1 MRIFLEYLKVSLWML
16 PIILPAVWLLPRLS
30 KRYTAKV
37 SYVIWLVLAV
47 RLLIPWNL
55 TLPQETAP
63 IHVAISEEQASE
75 WVQAKF
81 NPVQTQPKEYT
92 TPVPA
97 EQNAAKP
104 QAEPLQ
110 PLQIGFALWL
120 AGVLFFALRTAV
132 SVFRMK
138 ALLRR
143 WETSP
148 SAETKACFAEAA
160 GETQPRLMVCPVLES
175 PMAVGLLRT
184 TIYLPHENYT
194 AQEMEM
200 IFRHELIH
208 WRRKD
213 LWYKLLLLA
222 ARSIHWCNPLVWLMA
237 KRAERDLEISCD
249 SAAVQGRD
257 AAYRK
262 AYGLMILHE
271 AERSIERQAAL
282 TTCFTDGKQA
292 LQERLVE
299 IMNQSKRKKGM
310 VLVAV
315 MLVLTLTCGCF
326 ISYGKSDNTE
336 PAQDTAA
343 SQGILT
349 AEQRRIAEQWAEAL
363 SLRDGKIRYAEMGKD
378 AKAQFIAEQKALD
391 GEDWNYVIG
400 GSSPWVDSYTIEERE
415 NAAMITYTMQ
425 DSEPAYYTMKELLKF
440 GQENGKTVVAGY
452 LTSNLYWEDG
462 KVHPTVSRTESD
474 LDEGIWDFLS
484 QSVVGFIS
492 QSGWDVYELEAFNFN
507 RISVTRT
514 PLANGRE
521 QVTVDFGLNIQHR
534 NPFRDPDEAGY
545 IRRAKEEGQ
554 PIYQTYYKE
563 YYEEKDANTYFR
575 FTCEVQPDAQKI
587 YEDTCYPETF
597 HLYNDDFDPKKITFE
612 KKNPAWDGWYDEAP
626 ADGWFCT
633 VTPAKEANTV
643 TVARKI
649 RIEDT
654 TGRTN
659 NGYFDLNLDYT
670 TTFPVAADATFTMGE
685 AGETPTT
692 LTAQE
697 WLQWLKK
704 QHGDFTLSFGKDA
717 NGNTVI
723 TEGRQGLW
731 TKEKL
736 PSVNI
741 PSGYPTDA
749 TRISAAF
756 SAQNPEK
763 QHMGV
768 DFATGGKISVRATA
782 DGIVTEAQYDKTLG
796 YYVKL
801 NHLNGFTTLYGHLS
815 KIDVAVG
822 DSVQKGDTLGKTG
835 QTGTAT
841 GIICHYEVQ
850 LHENYQNPENYL
862 K

>member
-30 KRYTAKV
+30 KRYAARV

-81 NPVQTQPKEYT
+81 NPVQTQPADDT
-92 TPVPA
+92 TPIPA
-97 EQNAAKP
+97 TQTQIQS
-104 QAEPLQ
+104 QAEPLH

-120 AGVLFFALRTAV
+120 AGVLFFSLRTVV

-138 ALLRR
+138 KLLCR
-143 WETSP
+143 WETNP
-148 SAETKACFAEAA
+148 SAETKAFFAETA
-160 GETQPRLMVCPVLES
+160 GETHPRLMVCPVLES

-194 AQEMEM
+194 EQEMEM

-249 SAAVQGRD
+249 SMAVQGRD

-262 AYGLMILHE
+262 AYGLMILQE

-326 ISYGKSDNTE
+326 ISYGKSDKAAE
-336 PAQDTAA
+336 PTQDAA
-343 SQGILT
+343 TSQGILT
-349 AEQRRIAEQWAEAL
+349 AEQRKIAEQWAEAL
-363 SLRDGKIRYAEMGKD
+363 SLRDGKIRYAEMGKG

-507 RISVTRT
+507 NINVTRT

-545 IRRAKEEGQ
+545 IRRAKEAGQ
-554 PIYQTYYKE
+554 SVYDVYYKE
-563 YYEEKDANTYFR
+563 YYEEKEGNTYFR

-597 HLYNDDFDPKKITFE
+597 HLYNDDFDPHDITFN
-612 KKNPAWDGWYDEAP
+612 KKNPAWDGWYDETP
-626 ADGWFCT
+626 TDGWFCT
-633 VTPAKEANTV
+633 VTPAKDANTV

-649 RIEDT
+649 RIQDT

-670 TTFPVAADATFTMGE
+670 TTFPVAADAVFTVGG
-685 AGETPTT
+685 AGETPAM
-692 LTAQE
+692 LNAQE
-697 WLQWLKK
+697 WLSRLQKGRVG
-704 QHGDFTLSFGKDA
+704 QSVTLFFRTDE

-723 TEGRQGLW
+723 TEGREGFW
-731 TKEKL
+731 SKKL
-736 PSVNI
+736 
-741 PSGYPTDA
+741 
-749 TRISAAF
+749 
-756 SAQNPEK
+756 
-763 QHMGV
+763 
-768 DFATGGKISVRATA
+768 
-782 DGIVTEAQYDKTLG
+782 
-796 YYVKL
+796 
-801 NHLNGFTTLYGHLS
+801 
-815 KIDVAVG
+815 
-822 DSVQKGDTLGKTG
+822 
-835 QTGTAT
+835 
-841 GIICHYEVQ
+841 
-850 LHENYQNPENYL
+850 
-862 K
+862 

>member
-1 MRIFLEYLKVSLWML
+1 MRIFLEYLKVSLWMI
-16 PIILPAVWLLPRLS
+16 PIILPTVWLLPHLS
-30 KRYTAKV
+30 KRYAARV

-75 WVQAKF
+75 WVQEKF
-81 NPVQTQPKEYT
+81 NPVQTKPADTPIPTTQKTTQPQT
-92 TPVPA
+92 
-97 EQNAAKP
+97 
-104 QAEPLQ
+104 EPIQ
-110 PLQIGFALWL
+110 PLQVGFALWL

-143 WETSP
+143 WEKEP
-148 SAETKACFAEAA
+148 SAETKAFFAETA
-160 GETQPRLMVCPVLES
+160 GKNHPRLMVCPVLES

-184 TIYLPHENYT
+184 TVYLPHENYT
-194 AQEMEM
+194 VQEMEM

-213 LWYKLLLLA
+213 LWYKLLLLI
-222 ARSIHWCNPLVWLMA
+222 ARSIHWFNPLVRLMVR
-237 KRAERDLEISCD
+237 RAERDLEISCD

-262 AYGLMILHE
+262 AYGRMILQE

-282 TTCFTDGKQA
+282 TTCFTDGKRA

-310 VLVAV
+310 VLVSV

-326 ISYGKSDNTE
+326 ISYGKSNNTE
-336 PAQDTAA
+336 LTQDTAV
-343 SQGILT
+343 SRGSLT
-349 AEQRRIAEQWAEAL
+349 AEQRKITEQWAEAL
-363 SLRDGKIRYAEMGKD
+363 SLRDGKIRYNEMGK
-378 AKAQFIAEQKALD
+378 AARAQFIAEQKALD

-440 GQENGKTVVAGY
+440 GKENGKTVVASY

-462 KVHPTVSRTESD
+462 KVYPTVSCTESD

-492 QSGWDVYELEAFNFN
+492 QSKWDVYELDSFNFN
-507 RISVTRT
+507 NIQVTRT

-521 QVTVDFGLNIQHR
+521 QVAVDFGLNIKYR
-534 NPFRDPDEAGY
+534 NPFRDPDEADY

-554 PIYQTYYKE
+554 SVYQTYYEE
-563 YYEEKDANTYFR
+563 YYAEQEASTFFR

-587 YEDTCYPETF
+587 YEGTVGAF
-597 HLYNDDFDPKKITFE
+597 HLYDDDGNPHKITFT
-612 KKNPAWDGWYDEAP
+612 KKNPAYDGWYDNTP
-626 ADGWFCT
+626 TDGWFCT
-633 VTPAKEANTV
+633 VTPARDANTV

-649 RIEDT
+649 RIQDT

-670 TTFPVAADATFTMGE
+670 TTFPVAADAVFTVGG
-685 AGETPTT
+685 AGETPAM
-692 LTAQE
+692 LTAK
-697 WLQWLKK
+697 QWLSRL
-704 QHGDFTLSFGKDA
+704 QSGRTGQSMTLFFGTDA

-723 TEGRQGLW
+723 TEGR
-731 TKEKL
+731 E
-736 PSVNI
+736 
-741 PSGYPTDA
+741 GYWA
-749 TRISAAF
+749 
-756 SAQNPEK
+756 K
-763 QHMGV
+763 
-768 DFATGGKISVRATA
+768 
-782 DGIVTEAQYDKTLG
+782 KT
-796 YYVKL
+796 
-801 NHLNGFTTLYGHLS
+801 S
-815 KIDVAVG
+815 
-822 DSVQKGDTLGKTG
+822 
-835 QTGTAT
+835 
-841 GIICHYEVQ
+841 
-850 LHENYQNPENYL
+850 
-862 K
+862 